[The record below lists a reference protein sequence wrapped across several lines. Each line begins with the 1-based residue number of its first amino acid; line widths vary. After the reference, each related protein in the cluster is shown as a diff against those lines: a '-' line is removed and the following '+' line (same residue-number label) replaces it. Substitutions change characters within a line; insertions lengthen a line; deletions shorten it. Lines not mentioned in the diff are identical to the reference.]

1 MQLVVIDM
9 VPVLNIAMV
18 YLIGMMAYAVTTGNI
33 LFWGG
38 WQHKKQDKGMY
49 YTGLIC
55 YGIVLFT
62 IIKSIRALE
71 QAHLLQ

>member
-9 VPVLNIAMV
+9 LPVLNIAIV
-18 YLIGMMAYAVTTGNI
+18 YLIGMMVYAIISGNI

-38 WQHKKQDKGMY
+38 WKNKIQEKGMY
-49 YTGLIC
+49 YTGLLC

-62 IIKSIRALE
+62 INLVRTLE
-71 QAHLLQ
+71 EARLLQ